1 MRMVIVYVGVDGRRM
16 GVRRKIGW
24 YGNFFRVYNI
34 FSSFTKFCLLQVSI
48 FFSDTLFFNIWMMFW
63 FYFDSMWLSS
73 SFYFFMFHG
82 LVIFGNDKLL
92 ILTWFL
98 WIVLY
103 LYLYLVI
110 PLLIYLFFF
119 SLNKYL
125 SIYYLMSI
133 LLGIVYSFLLA
144 WNLKHGSYLKCTIY
158 KIRLMHMVESYS
170 VLNIETNHVLDWS
183 ISQWGHVY
191 WST

>member
-1 MRMVIVYVGVDGRRM
+1 MLGWM
-16 GVRRKIGW
+16 GGGW
-24 YGNFFRVYNI
+24 VWEERLGGMGISLEFIIYSPHLPNFA
-34 FSSFTKFCLLQVSI
+34 SSRLV
-48 FFSDTLFFNIWMMFW
+48 FFFFQTHSFNIWMMFW
-63 FYFDSMWLSS
+63 FYFDSMWLSN

-82 LVIFGNDKLL
+82 LVIFGNDKFL

-133 LLGIVYSFLLA
+133 LLGIVYSFLASSLEFET
-144 WNLKHGSYLKCTIY
+144 WKLFKMHYLKDQTYAYGWI
-158 KIRLMHMVESYS
+158 LFSVEHR
-170 VLNIETNHVLDWS
+170 N
-183 ISQWGHVY
+183 
-191 WST
+191 